1 MKKYALL
8 SVFDKTNIIELA
20 KNLIS
25 KNYNLLS
32 RELLN
37 YLEIM
42 ILMYHVSSF
51 TNFPEILE
59 GRVKTLHPNIFG
71 SILQK
76 DINTPDSVKHNL
88 VDLDI
93 VCVNLYPFE
102 ECLKSDSEDKDK
114 LIENIDIGGVSLLR
128 AAAKNHKR
136 VYALSSPGQYEE
148 FIFNFENS
156 GLTPEYSQKL
166 ALEAFKSTCN
176 YDSKIS
182 QWLSGD
188 NYIVRHYNKNEKLK
202 YGCNPHQKPS
212 YVYENIENNNIFE
225 VLNGTPGYINYL
237 DAWGCWNLVND
248 IWFSIK
254 EVCACS
260 FKHTSP
266 AGVLSR

>member
-32 RELLN
+32 TGGTAKLLRN
-37 YLEIM
+37 NDINVSD
-42 ILMYHVSSF
+42 VSSF

-76 DINTPDSVKHNL
+76 EINSNDSIEHNL
-88 VDLDI
+88 IDLDI

-102 ECLKSDSEDKDK
+102 KCLDTNPEDTDK

-136 VYALSSPGQYEE
+136 VFTLSSPQQYNQ
-148 FIFNFENS
+148 FISNLNDDKLNFDYAKE
-156 GLTPEYSQKL
+156 L
-166 ALEAFKSTCN
+166 ALDAFKSTCW

-182 QWLSGD
+182 QWMSND
-188 NYIVRHYNKNEKLK
+188 SYQTRH
-202 YGCNPHQKPS
+202 
-212 YVYENIENNNIFE
+212 
-225 VLNGTPGYINYL
+225 
-237 DAWGCWNLVND
+237 
-248 IWFSIK
+248 
-254 EVCACS
+254 
-260 FKHTSP
+260 
-266 AGVLSR
+266 